1 MTHTCERCG
10 KQFTQ
15 NKYKK
20 HLQRKRPCKKIS
32 PPQNIKL
39 QILPKKNIHHQ
50 KTPTHKLT
58 QYLILMDRMLT
69 KLLLSKAIV

>member
-39 QILPKKNIHHQ
+39 QILPKKIN
-50 KTPTHKLT
+50 L
-58 QYLILMDRMLT
+58 
-69 KLLLSKAIV
+69 